1 MARNTQVSADHNAP
15 AITQTLASFVAT
27 HPSRGW
33 SDAVDHEAHRTLMN
47 WLGCAVGATGHE
59 AADAALAA
67 VQVLQP
73 AAQAS
78 VLGRATK
85 VDMASAALIN
95 GITSHTFDFDDTH
108 LKTIIHPAG
117 PVASAVMAMAEH
129 TGASGRDIIDALVI
143 GIDVSC
149 RVGNAMYPD
158 HYDRGWHITGSTG
171 TLGAAAACARL
182 LKLDTAKTA
191 MALGIAASQ
200 PVGMREQFGTM
211 TKPFH
216 PGGAARAGLM
226 SALLAQQGFTASP
239 KALEAPRGMMQTIST
254 KNDWSEITGELGTR
268 FEISFNSYKPF
279 ACGIVIHPSIDAC
292 AQLRAKGVTPEQ
304 IERID
309 LRVHS
314 LVLELTGKKEPADG
328 LQAKFSVYHGC
339 AAGLTFGYAAEEEF
353 SDHIVNRADM
363 VALRRKVVAT
373 VDDSIDEASADVT
386 ATLKDGT
393 VVHVFVE
400 HAIGSL
406 QNPMT
411 DVLLEG
417 KFHGLADSVLGAQQ
431 TSALIAACWQLGDA
445 ANVSAIVK
453 LATPSAA

>member
-1 MARNTQVSADHNAP
+1 MARNTQVAADHNAP
-15 AITQTLASFVAT
+15 PVTQILADFVAT
-27 HPSRGW
+27 HPGFAVGGW
-33 SDAVDHEAHRTLMN
+33 SAEVDHEAHRTFLN
-47 WLGCAVGATGHE
+47 WFGCAVGAARHE

-67 VQVLQP
+67 VQMLQP

-78 VLGRATK
+78 LLGRPER

-117 PVASAVMAMAEH
+117 PVASALMALAEH
-129 TGASGRDIIDALVI
+129 TGASGRALIDALVL

-171 TLGAAAACARL
+171 TLGAAAGCARL
-182 LKLDTAKTA
+182 LGLDTQQTA

-200 PVGMREQFGTM
+200 PVGVREQFGTM

-216 PGGAARAGLM
+216 PGAAARGGLM
-226 SALLAQQGFTASP
+226 AALLASQGFTASP
-239 KALEAPRGMMQTIST
+239 KALEAPRGMMQTVST
-254 KNDWSEITGELGTR
+254 KNDWREITDALGER
-268 FEISFNSYKPF
+268 FEISFNTYKPF

-292 AQLRAKGVTPEQ
+292 AQLRAQGVRPEQ
-304 IERID
+304 IERIE
-309 LRVHS
+309 LKVHS

-339 AAGLTFGYAAEEEF
+339 AAGLSFGFAAEDEF
-353 SDHIVNRADM
+353 SDAVVNRPDM

-373 VDDSIDEASADVT
+373 VDNAIDEASADVT
-386 ATLKDGT
+386 AVLKDGRR
-393 VVHVFVE
+393 VHVFVE

-406 QNPMT
+406 QNPMSDAQLEAKFRGLSEPVLGAERT
-411 DVLLEG
+411 GSLLEG
-417 KFHGLADSVLGAQQ
+417 CWSVGRAADLRGLATRAR
-431 TSALIAACWQLGDA
+431 
-445 ANVSAIVK
+445 
-453 LATPSAA
+453 P

>member
-1 MARNTQVSADHNAP
+1 MARNTQVAADHNAP
-15 AITQTLASFVAT
+15 PVTQILAQHVAT

-33 SDAVDHEAHRTLMN
+33 SDAVDHEAHRTFMN
-47 WLGCAVGATGHE
+47 WLGCAVGAARHE

-78 VLGRATK
+78 VLGRAEK

-117 PVASAVMAMAEH
+117 PVASAVLALAEH
-129 TGASGRDIIDALVI
+129 TGASGRDVIDALVL

-149 RVGNAMYPD
+149 RVGNAMYPE

-182 LKLDTAKTA
+182 LKLDADKTA

-226 SALLAQQGFTASP
+226 SALLAQHGYTASP
-239 KALEAPRGMMQTIST
+239 KALEAPRGMMQTVST
-254 KNDWSEITGELGTR
+254 KNDWNEITGELGRR

-292 AQLRAKGVTPEQ
+292 AQLRAQGVTPAQ
-304 IERID
+304 VERIE
-309 LRVHS
+309 LKVHS

-339 AAGLTFGYAAEEEF
+339 AAGLSFGRAAEEEF
-353 SDHIVNRADM
+353 SDEVVNRADM

-386 ATLKDGT
+386 AVLTDGRR
-393 VVHVFVE
+393 VHVFVE

-411 DVLLEG
+411 DAMLEA
-417 KFHGLADSVLGAQQ
+417 KFHGLSDAVLGAAR
-431 TSALIAACWQLGDA
+431 TAELIQACWTIGKA
-445 ANVSAIVK
+445 ADLRALTA
-453 LATPSAA
+453 LARP